1 MFIWNFMI
9 LIKEDIT
16 MAFDWEQNAF
26 LGYMVENY
34 QRDRSNDLF
43 GRPLNE
49 DNDEDEDKDDND
61 PFSIFYV

>member
-1 MFIWNFMI
+1 
-9 LIKEDIT
+9 

-34 QRDRSNDLF
+34 QRDRGCDLF
-43 GRPLNE
+43 GYPLNE